1 MKNIELLEIINEF
14 TVSNIDTSIKF
25 YKNYF
30 DFNIIDT
37 YGNPI
42 NWAKLKKDNCTIM
55 LESYNEVIK
64 EIENYPKK
72 VPSSNLIKFKY
83 QNHKQVLNIYNNLLK
98 DNINLFMKLKE
109 TDYASVEFG
118 VYDPDNNMIIV
129 SSDK

>member
-14 TVSNIDTSIKF
+14 TVSNINTSIKF

-55 LESYNEVIK
+55 LETYNEVKK
-64 EIENYPKK
+64 EIDNYPKK
-72 VPSSNLIKFKY
+72 VSSSNLIKFKY
-83 QNHKQVLNIYNNLLK
+83 KNKKQVLNLYNNLLK
-98 DNINLFMKLKE
+98 DNMRIFMNLKE
-109 TDYASVEFG
+109 TEYASVEFG

-129 SSDK
+129 SCDN